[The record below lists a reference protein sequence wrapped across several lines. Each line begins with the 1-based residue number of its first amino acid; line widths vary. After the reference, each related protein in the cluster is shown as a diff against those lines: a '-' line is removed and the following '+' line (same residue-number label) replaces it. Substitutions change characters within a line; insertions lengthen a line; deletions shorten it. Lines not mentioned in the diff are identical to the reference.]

1 MKVTRTV
8 TIDGASKAEY
18 ESIKAHLEALAQKF
32 PGWTLIPEPLVN
44 RMTATRMDEQDTL

>member
-8 TIDGASKAEY
+8 TIDGSNRAEFDQ
-18 ESIKAHLEALAQKF
+18 IKAHLEALQAQF

-44 RMTATRMDEQDTL
+44 RMTATRSDETDTL